1 MTTFLLNIM
10 LALAWA
16 ALLGEF
22 TTTNL
27 VTGFLLGFFALWVM
41 QYAISGANYFIK
53 VRQIITLAGVFVWA
67 LIQSNLRVAVSVL
80 SPLDKM
86 QPGIIALPLD
96 ITSDAEITLLANMI
110 TLTPGTLS
118 LDVSNDKKT
127 LYVHGMHV
135 HDLEKFKGE
144 IKDSFERRVR
154 EAFE

>member
-1 MTTFLLNIM
+1 MNTFLLNIM
-10 LALAWA
+10 LSLAWA

-22 TTTNL
+22 STTNM
-27 VTGFLLGFFALWVM
+27 VGGFVLGAFTLWVM
-41 QYAISGANYFIK
+41 QYIISGTNYFIK
-53 VRQIITLAGVFVWA
+53 VRQIITLIAVFVWA
-67 LIQSNLRVAVSVL
+67 LIQSNLRVAISVL

-86 QPGIIALPLD
+86 RPGIIALPLD
-96 ITSDAEITLLANMI
+96 IKSDGEITMLANMI

-118 LDVSNDKKT
+118 LDVSSDKQT

-135 HDLEKFKGE
+135 HDLEAFKQD

>member
-22 TTTNL
+22 TTTNF
-27 VTGFLLGFFALWVM
+27 VAGFALGFFALWVM
-41 QYAISGANYFIK
+41 QYIISGTNYFIK
-53 VRQIITLAGVFVWA
+53 ARQIITLVGVFVWA

-86 QPGIIALPLD
+86 QPAIVALPLD

-118 LDVSNDKKT
+118 LDVSNDKRT

-135 HDLEKFKGE
+135 YDLEAFKRE
-144 IKDSFERRVR
+144 IKDGFERRVR